1 MSALKRR
8 NMKRYRVVLSYDV
21 QKTFVVEAKDD
32 EEAEAKAID
41 WKGDTGKDNWEY
53 RDLIENE
60 EIK

>member
-1 MSALKRR
+1 
-8 NMKRYRVVLSYDV
+8 MKKYKVVLSYDV

-53 RDLIENE
+53 RDLIENKQ
-60 EIK
+60 IK